1 MNIKYAVYESL
12 TPRQRIIATIEAW
25 ARGDEA
31 EGQRLAKT
39 CPKVTCRRNESAYVE
54 RIKVL
59 KYMATVIEYDM
70 RGAALSFFAGAYFI
84 GGQEKDGLSKLY
96 RDLKRHPEQIRGLL
110 SIHEAWNSILQEEGI
125 DPGMMDKA
133 MNGLM
138 HGWIRFLVSIA
149 EKHDVL
155 ADPEIVKEYKSLL
168 RNYLD
173 KVGG

>member
-12 TPRQRIIATIEAW
+12 TSRQRIIATIEAW

-31 EGQRLAKT
+31 ESQRLAKT
-39 CPKVTCRRNESAYVE
+39 CPKVTYRGNESAYAE
-54 RIKVL
+54 RIKTL
-59 KYMATVIEYDM
+59 KYMALVIEYDM
-70 RGAALSFFAGAYFI
+70 RGAAISFLSHPYFS
-84 GGQEKDGLSKLY
+84 QDPEKDHRHNWHK
-96 RDLKRHPEQIRGLL
+96 DLKQRPEQIRGLL

-138 HGWIRFLVSIA
+138 HCWIRFFVSIA
-149 EKHDVL
+149 EGHGVL
-155 ADPEIVKEYKSLL
+155 SDPEIVKEYKSLL

-173 KVGG
+173 KVGC